1 MRHLTGAVLFLV
13 GCTLI
18 WAAIARRNDILA
30 EQRRREAAGLPDP
43 RASLHPSLAI
53 LGDVVPPLMIGV
65 LVVMALKLVLA
76 YAMTGAE
83 RWLSLV
89 DLAGFLF
96 LLGAWC
102 AWLVLKTRYR
112 AFPAQLARP
121 VAASTSLHPSG
132 ERSGDARV
140 RAALRRRD

>member
-1 MRHLTGAVLFLV
+1 MRHLTGVILFLA
-13 GCTLI
+13 GSTLI
-18 WAAIARRNDILA
+18 WVAIARRNGILA
-30 EQRRREAAGLPDP
+30 EQRRRESAGLPDP

-53 LGDVVPPLMIGV
+53 LGDVVPPLMIGA

-83 RWLSLV
+83 RWFSLV

-96 LLGAWC
+96 LIGAWC

-112 AFPAQLARP
+112 AFPAPLARP
-121 VAASTSLHPSG
+121 VAVPSTLHQPVERPS
-132 ERSGDARV
+132 DARV
-140 RAALRRRD
+140 